1 MDSAVVVPALGA
13 FFIASFLK
21 GLTGL
26 GFSTLCL
33 GLLAI
38 FIDVKLA
45 IALVFLPSLSSNIMV
60 MAEAGRFRDSF
71 KRFWFLFL
79 SAVPGLLAGVWFL
92 GNSPDELPK
101 AALGG
106 VMFLYG
112 IWGLKNDRFEL
123 SQRQERSLV
132 FPVGF
137 VSGLVNGATG
147 SQIMPIMPYL
157 LSLKMDRNLF
167 VQTINS
173 SFTIN
178 TLIMMVCLG
187 KLGVLTVAVI
197 WMSAIGILPVALGI
211 FLGGKLRKKVPEAIY
226 RKMVL
231 VLLICLGVNLAVRPF
246 I

>member
-1 MDSAVVVPALGA
+1 MDSAAIVPALGA

-112 IWGLKNDRFEL
+112 IWGLKNERFEL
-123 SQRQERSLV
+123 SQRQERNLV
-132 FPVGF
+132 FPDHAHHALP
-137 VSGLVNGATG
+137 LVIKNGPE
-147 SQIMPIMPYL
+147 SFCPDHQ
-157 LSLKMDRNLF
+157 LF
-167 VQTINS
+167 V
-173 SFTIN
+173 
-178 TLIMMVCLG
+178 
-187 KLGVLTVAVI
+187 
-197 WMSAIGILPVALGI
+197 
-211 FLGGKLRKKVPEAIY
+211 Y
-226 RKMVL
+226 D
-231 VLLICLGVNLAVRPF
+231 
-246 I
+246 